1 MNRKMTRK
9 ELAQQVFGYLKMILP
24 HKNSI
29 QIWIAIAETDDETLL
44 REYYKLSTKNYSLR
58 EWQIEKDKEQEKNET
73 CC

>member
-1 MNRKMTRK
+1 MSREMTRK

-58 EWQIEKDKEQEKNET
+58 EWQIEKDKEQEQEKK
-73 CC
+73 